1 MTKFIGEKVLMRI
14 FIGESDK
21 FDRRPLCEALI
32 DFLIG
37 EGFAGATVLR
47 GVAGFG
53 PHSVYH
59 TDKILR
65 LSSDLP
71 IIIEVVASKE
81 RLDKAMP
88 TIDEM
93 MSGGLVTMEAVS
105 VVRYCNKDDKQCVL
119 NEP

>member
-1 MTKFIGEKVLMRI
+1 MPGFIGEKVLMRI
-14 FIGESDK
+14 YIGESDK
-21 FDRRPLCEALI
+21 YGRKPLHEALI
-32 DFLIG
+32 DYFIV

-53 PHSVYH
+53 AHSIYH

-71 IIIEVVASKE
+71 LIIEVVASKE
-81 RLDKAMP
+81 KIDKAMP
-88 TIDEM
+88 AIDEM
-93 MSGGLVTMEAVS
+93 MAGGLITMEPVT
-105 VVRYCNKDDKQCVL
+105 VVRYCNKDDKQCVM

>member
-1 MTKFIGEKVLMRI
+1 MSKFIGEKVLMRI
-14 FIGESDK
+14 YIGESDK
-21 FDRRPLCEALI
+21 YGRKPLHEALI
-32 DFLIG
+32 DFLLA

-53 PHSVYH
+53 AHSVYH
-59 TDKILR
+59 TDKLLR

-71 IIIEVVASKE
+71 LIIEVVASKE
-81 RLDKAMP
+81 KLDKALPAM
-88 TIDEM
+88 DKM
-93 MSGGLVTMEAVS
+93 MAGGLVTMEPVT